1 MSDNDQHNR
10 GNDAAEAEVRTDP
23 QESTRP
29 QTDSKE
35 AAPARNETDAVDAVD
50 VPQQEETPEQTDVAE
65 HADSPGQSDGAVRL
79 RTVEEDTDI
88 IKLPEGIQLPEDYVI
103 KENDVIVAL
112 RQFEGPLD
120 LLLFLIRKHRMDIF
134 DIPMAD
140 ITARFFDYILM
151 MQNLNIDIAAD
162 FIVMASTLIYIKSRM
177 LLPSQQDEDD
187 DGEELGDPRQELV
200 RRLLEYQKYAD
211 AAKRLEEQPW
221 LGREVFVRDTY
232 DDVTKG
238 DEAVLFEVSPQD
250 LLHAFE
256 QVLER
261 ISSQQSHE
269 VEMDEVPV
277 DNMIRRL
284 AQRLKVKH
292 SFPLS
297 EMFGALKTRGEV
309 VALFLA
315 LLEFTHRGG
324 AAIFQH
330 DMGGEIFIEAKLDGA
345 DLDRI
350 LPSTVDDYE

>member
-1 MSDNDQHNR
+1 MKDNEQHNR
-10 GNDAAEAEVRTDP
+10 DNDSPQDAAGTTAAETAP
-23 QESTRP
+23 ESLAQSREKP
-29 QTDSKE
+29 LAMASG
-35 AAPARNETDAVDAVD
+35 
-50 VPQQEETPEQTDVAE
+50 
-65 HADSPGQSDGAVRL
+65 PGSDDGAVRL
-79 RTVEEDTDI
+79 RTVEEETDI
-88 IKLPEGIQLPEDYVI
+88 IKLPEGIQLPDDYVI

-140 ITARFFDYILM
+140 VTARFFDYIMM
-151 MQNLNIDIAAD
+151 MQTLNLDIAAD

-177 LLPSQQDEDD
+177 LLPSENEEEDE
-187 DGEELGDPRQELV
+187 GEDVGDPRMELV
-200 RRLLEYQKYAD
+200 RRLLEYQKYTD
-211 AAKRLEEQPW
+211 AAHRLDEQPW
-221 LGREVFVRDTY
+221 LGREVFVRDAY

-238 DEAVLFEVSPQD
+238 EEAVLFEVSPQD
-250 LLHAFE
+250 LLRAFE

-261 ISSQQSHE
+261 ISSRKSHE

-297 EMFGALKTRGEV
+297 EMFGNLETKGEV

-315 LLEFTHRGG
+315 LLEFTRRGG

-330 DMGGEIFIEAKLDGA
+330 DIGGEIFIEARLDGA

-350 LPSTVDDYE
+350 LPSSVDDYS